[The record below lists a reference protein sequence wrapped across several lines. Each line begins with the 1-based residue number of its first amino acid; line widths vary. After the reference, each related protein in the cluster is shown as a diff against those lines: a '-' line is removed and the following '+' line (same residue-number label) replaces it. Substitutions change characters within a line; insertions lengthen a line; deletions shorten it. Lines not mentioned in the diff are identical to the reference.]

1 MTDITY
7 YGHSTFLV
15 TLDNT
20 KILFDPFIS
29 PNELAEGI
37 DIQAINADYILITH
51 GHGDHVAD
59 VEVIAKNN
67 NATVVANFEVAT
79 WFQEK
84 GVEKVHP
91 MNHGGSKTFDFG
103 KVKYVHAIHS
113 STLPDGTPGGNPG
126 GFVVQSKDTTFYYAG
141 DTGLIPE
148 MEWIPR
154 HYGRIDLAVL
164 PVGGNFTMD
173 YEEAALAAGY
183 IGCRQI
189 IGVHFD
195 TFPPIEIDKA
205 AARSHFAAKNL
216 ELTLPEIGQ
225 TLSFDAQPRY

>member
-141 DTGLIPE
+141 DTALTYDMKLIAE
-148 MEWIPR
+148 EFD
-154 HYGRIDLAVL
+154 IDFAFL
-164 PVGGNFTMD
+164 PIGDNFTMGID
-173 YEEAALAAGY
+173 DALKAAKLV
-183 IGCRQI
+183 QTQKI
-189 IGVHFD
+189 IGMHYD
-195 TFPPIEIDKA
+195 TFPYIQIDKEATKKA
-205 AARSHFAAKNL
+205 ADKAGM
-216 ELTLPEIGQ
+216 ELIMLNIEENIT
-225 TLSFDAQPRY
+225 F